1 MKKHTVFKLN
11 AIFWG
16 VALLAI
22 GVGAILVSSGIIP
35 GNIYLVLMTALFAA
49 IFIRSLI
56 GFHFVPL
63 LISAAHLLHLY
74 RGCDIGIPE
83 KLPSWM
89 MIVASVVIG
98 VGLELI
104 FGGLKKRIKLAI
116 KEKNAYQDGNYQG
129 NPNVKTIYGDGHGN
143 GAGTYTDSVV
153 GNNFHIENGFG
164 EQTRYI
170 RGTEF
175 CNGHIE
181 NGFGGL
187 TVYFEDVKM
196 LNDQANLS
204 IENGFGHIN
213 IYLPSSWSVAMTE
226 ENGMGQIVRH
236 GNPSTEPTAPRLN
249 LHVENGMGKVE
260 IYFN

>member
-1 MKKHTVFKLN
+1 MNKHSVFRAN

-16 VALLAI
+16 VALLVI
-22 GVGAILVSSGIIP
+22 GVGAILCASGIIP
-35 GNIYLVLMTALFAA
+35 GSLYLIIMTALFAA

-63 LISAAHLLHLY
+63 LISAAHLVYLY
-74 RGCDIGIPE
+74 RAYLPIPGE
-83 KLPSWM
+83 LKGWM
-89 MIVASVVIG
+89 LILASVVIG

-104 FGGLKKRIKLAI
+104 FGGLKKSIKRRR
-116 KEKNAYQDGNYQG
+116 KERYESM
-129 NPNVKTIYGDGHGN
+129 NPNFEKSIGNDGCNNTGN
-143 GAGTYTDSVV
+143 GAGSYSESVV

-187 TVYFEDVKM
+187 TVYFDDIKM
-196 LNDQANLS
+196 MNNQANLS

-213 IYLPSSWSVAMTE
+213 LYLPSSWSVAMTE

-236 GNPSTEPTAPRLN
+236 GNPSTNPEAPRLN
-249 LHVENGMGKVE
+249 LHVENGMGKVD